1 MKPVTYND
9 YVEMDQTIS
18 FAGMEDLH
26 QRMIDDINNDPDAM
40 ELYDELAETAAR
52 YALIRARW
60 KLLSTAE
67 KAETD
72 ASRTACHNSLIVKF
86 NQLARYLRQQGKTAE
101 WRDILGYEEDNRI
114 NRKRIGDFGCYIAFV
129 NGINAR

>member
-1 MKPVTYND
+1 MKPVTYDD
-9 YVEMDQTIS
+9 YMERDKTIS
-18 FAGMEDLH
+18 FAGMGDLH
-26 QRMIDDINNDPDAM
+26 QRIIDEVSDDPDAR
-40 ELYDELAETAAR
+40 ELYDELAETSAR

-60 KLLSTAE
+60 KLLSKAE
-67 KAETD
+67 KADMD
-72 ASRTACHNSLIVKF
+72 ASRTACHDSLIVKF

-101 WRDILGYEEDNRI
+101 WRDILGYEEEDRI